1 MIAMCAAE
9 AEAAPISVEELQEV
23 ENKDIPLENRTLH
36 KAPHMAALVYTAFIA
51 GLCSI
56 IYELLIATTA
66 SYFLGDSVK
75 YFSLTIGIYMASMG
89 IGSFVMAEGKMG
101 KTAWQ
106 QMPPDSQ
113 MIKYSQC

>member
-1 MIAMCAAE
+1 MKK
-9 AEAAPISVEELQEV
+9 PIQSETINSNVCVLMYV
-23 ENKDIPLENRTLH
+23 
-36 KAPHMAALVYTAFIA
+36 AFIA

-89 IGSFVMAEGKMG
+89 VGSFM
-101 KTAWQ
+101 
-106 QMPPDSQ
+106 S
-113 MIKYSQC
+113 KYFSKS